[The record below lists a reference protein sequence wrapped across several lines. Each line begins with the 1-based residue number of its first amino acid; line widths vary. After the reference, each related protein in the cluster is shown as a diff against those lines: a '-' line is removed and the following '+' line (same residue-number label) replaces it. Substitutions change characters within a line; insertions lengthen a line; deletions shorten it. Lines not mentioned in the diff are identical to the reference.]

1 MEGKMTTGQEKTA
14 QALKYCIQMEID
26 GKEFYLKACKDSTNE
41 LGKKLLES
49 LAQQEDFHRRN
60 FEQIYTKISKSNKWP
75 VVASQPDAGQVLK
88 TIFAEASNETAPQ
101 TKAAKTEIEAIEKA
115 MQMEDKSY
123 DLYNQRFEQAA
134 KGAEKDFYEK
144 IAGEERGH
152 KLILLDYY
160 EYMKDPGG
168 WFVNAEHPS
177 LDG

>member
-1 MEGKMTTGQEKTA
+1 MTTGQEKTT

-26 GKEFYLKACKDSTNE
+26 GKEFYLKACKYSTSE
-41 LGKKLLES
+41 LGKKLLAS
-49 LAQQEDFHRRN
+49 LAQQEDFHRQK
-60 FEQIYTKISKSNKWP
+60 FEEIFAKIGKSNKWP
-75 VVASQPDAGQVLK
+75 AVIFQPDAGKVLK
-88 TIFAEASNETAPQ
+88 TIFAEATAHSATQ
-101 TKAAKTEIEAIEKA
+101 AKAAKTELEAVEKA

-168 WFVNAEHPS
+168 WYVKAEHPS
-177 LDG
+177 LDGGN

>member
-1 MEGKMTTGQEKTA
+1 
-14 QALKYCIQMEID
+14 MEID
-26 GKEFYLKACKDSTNE
+26 GKEFYLKACKDSTSE

-60 FEQIYTKISKSNKWP
+60 FEQIYAKISKSNKWP
-75 VVASQPDAGQVLK
+75 VIAFKPDAGFKFLK

-101 TKAAKTEIEAIEKA
+101 AKAAKTELEAIEKA
-115 MQMEDKSY
+115 MRRLEDKSY

-152 KLILLDYY
+152 KLVLLDYY
-160 EYMKDPGG
+160 EYMKDRR
-168 WFVNAEHPS
+168 VVC
-177 LDG
+177 

>member
-1 MEGKMTTGQEKTA
+1 
-14 QALKYCIQMEID
+14 MEID

-41 LGKKLLES
+41 LGKKLLQS
-49 LAQQEDFHRRN
+49 LAEQEDFHRQK
-60 FEQIYTKISKSNKWP
+60 FEQIYAKISKSNKWP
-75 VVASQPDAGQVLK
+75 VVNFQPDAGQVLK
-88 TIFAEASNETAPQ
+88 TIFAEATGDSAIQ
-101 TKAAKTEIEAIEKA
+101 AKAAKTELEAVEKA

-123 DLYNQRFEQAA
+123 DLYRQRFAAAA

-168 WFVNAEHPS
+168 WYVKAEHHS

>member
-1 MEGKMTTGQEKTA
+1 MTTGQEKTA
-14 QALKYCIQMEID
+14 QALKYCIQMESD
-26 GKEFYLKACKDSTNE
+26 GKEFYLKACKDSTSE

-88 TIFAEASNETAPQ
+88 TIFAEASNETTPQ
-101 TKAAKTEIEAIEKA
+101 TKAVKTELEAVEKA

-123 DLYNQRFEQAA
+123 DLYNKRFEQAVG
-134 KGAEKDFYEK
+134 GAEKDFYEK

-168 WFVNAEHPS
+168 WYVKAEHPS
-177 LDG
+177 LDGGS